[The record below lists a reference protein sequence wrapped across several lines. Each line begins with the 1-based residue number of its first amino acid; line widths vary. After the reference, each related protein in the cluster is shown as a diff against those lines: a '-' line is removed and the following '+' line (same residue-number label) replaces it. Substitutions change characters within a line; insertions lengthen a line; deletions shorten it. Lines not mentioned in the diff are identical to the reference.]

1 MRNCRRWWRRSATC
15 RCEPAFAA
23 ARAGGGAVFAAQ
35 AVRRWRRA
43 ARRRFGSDAAEA
55 ARANREPGC
64 VDWRP
69 SCLLAA
75 ALVLVGLLAAFAAL
89 ACELP
94 PPLAWPLAALA
105 AGWGAALARA
115 ELRRPPR
122 RLRFAGTRAWLDDA
136 PIAQL
141 RLHWRGPLA
150 RLEFRTGDGR
160 RGRLLWWPDCL
171 DAHGRRELRLAA
183 TVVLPASSPRSVA
196 P

>member
-1 MRNCRRWWRRSATC
+1 M
-15 RCEPAFAA
+15 
-23 ARAGGGAVFAAQ
+23 
-35 AVRRWRRA
+35 
-43 ARRRFGSDAAEA
+43 
-55 ARANREPGC
+55 RANRDPGC
-64 VDWRP
+64 IDWRP
-69 SCLLAA
+69 SRWLAA
-75 ALVLVGLLAAFAAL
+75 ALVLIGLLAAFAVL

-105 AGWGAALARA
+105 AGWGTALARR

-122 RLRFAGTRAWLDDA
+122 RLRFAGARAWLDDA

-160 RGRLLWWPDCL
+160 RGRLLWWPDRL